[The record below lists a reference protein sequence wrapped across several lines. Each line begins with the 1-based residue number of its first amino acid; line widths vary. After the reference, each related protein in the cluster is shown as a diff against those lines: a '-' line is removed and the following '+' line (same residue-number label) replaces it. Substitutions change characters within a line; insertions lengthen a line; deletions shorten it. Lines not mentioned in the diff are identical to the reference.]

1 MSLTFT
7 LVLVGAVLAV
17 DLAVAAQAQ
26 VDALAAVT
34 LELRLRADGTV
45 LLIAAIVTLGETV
58 APPRLWDAVYLARR
72 AGELLWGAGGGL

>member
-7 LVLVGAVLAV
+7 LVLVGAVLTV
-17 DLAVAAQAQ
+17 DLAIAAQAQ

-45 LLIAAIVTLGETV
+45 LLVTAVVTLGKTV
-58 APPRLWDAVYLARR
+58 APPRLRDAVHLPRR
-72 AGELLWGAGGGL
+72 AAELLRGAGGGL